1 MVDAV
6 FQSGLEGLQT
16 GLNQLKTNTH
26 NIATA
31 IGDKPSDITSS
42 LVDFK
47 IGQRQVESSVA
58 VIKVADEI
66 LGTLL
71 DEFA

>member
-16 GLNQLKTNTH
+16 GLNRLKTNAH

>member
-16 GLNQLKTNTH
+16 GLNRLSTNAQA
-26 NIATA
+26 IA
-31 IGDKPSDITSS
+31 SS
-42 LVDFK
+42 SGGNSADLAANLVDLK
-47 IGQRQVESSVA
+47 VAQRQVEASAA

-66 LGTLL
+66 VGSLL

>member
-1 MVDAV
+1 MVDSI
-6 FQSGLEGLQT
+6 FQSGLQGVQT
-16 GLNQLKTNTH
+16 GLGRFNTNAH
-26 NIATA
+26 AIATA
-31 IGDKPSDITSS
+31 IGGSSYDLTSN
-42 LVDFK
+42 LVDLKFA
-47 IGQRQVESSVA
+47 QRQIESSVA